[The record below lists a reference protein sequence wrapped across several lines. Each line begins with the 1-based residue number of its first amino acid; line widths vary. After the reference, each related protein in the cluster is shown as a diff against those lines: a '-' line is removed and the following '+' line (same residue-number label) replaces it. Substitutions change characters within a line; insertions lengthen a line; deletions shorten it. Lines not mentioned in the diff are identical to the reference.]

1 MYYRISISRVQQDD
15 SGIFIWDTMVN
26 QIDLELSIS
35 LYFQLMNLDSF
46 DYQSSWLTFMI
57 SKSDILN
64 LEYEYFNQDDFE
76 FIRLLYSVLD
86 MGFVVGVDM
95 FVHPAL

>member
-35 LYFQLMNLDSF
+35 LYFQLINLDSF
-46 DYQSSWLTFMI
+46 DYQSSWVTFRI
-57 SKSDILN
+57 TKSDILN

>member
-1 MYYRISISRVQQDD
+1 
-15 SGIFIWDTMVN
+15 MVN

-46 DYQSSWLTFMI
+46 DYQSSWVTFRI
-57 SKSDILN
+57 TKSDILN

>member
-1 MYYRISISRVQQDD
+1 MYYRISISGIQQDD
-15 SGIFIWDTMVN
+15 NGISIWNPMVK

-35 LYFQLMNLDSF
+35 FYFQLMNLDSF
-46 DYQSSWLTFMI
+46 DYQYSWVTFRI
-57 SKSDILN
+57 TKSDILSF
-64 LEYEYFNQDDFE
+64 EYEYFNQDDFE